1 MFYSTILA
9 IVISCLGLFGISSF
23 LYSQRIKEIGIR
35 KALGA
40 SVTTIVVLLTKNLLL
55 WVAVANLIAWPVAW
69 YAMNIWLQNFY
80 YRVPLEWWI
89 FFASGTLAL
98 VIALITVGWLALRSA
113 MANPVESLRY
123 E

>member
-1 MFYSTILA
+1 MFYSAILA

-23 LYSQRIKEIGIR
+23 MYSQRIKEIGIR

-40 SVTTIVVLLTKNLLL
+40 SVSTIVVLLTRNLLL

-69 YAMNIWLQNFY
+69 YAMNTWLENFHN
-80 YRVPLEWWI
+80 RVALEWWV
-89 FFASGTLAL
+89 FLASGILAL
-98 VIALITVGWLALRSA
+98 FVALITVGWLALRA
-113 MANPVESLRY
+113 AIANPVESLRY